1 MIEEALNVAW
11 RLEGSL
17 SEAAETPELDSTKLD
32 KLATDLSELEEVARS
47 ARERLS
53 DVQGA

>member
-17 SEAAETPELDSTKLD
+17 SEAAEAPKLDSMKLNR
-32 KLATDLSELEEVARS
+32 LAADLTELEEIARA

-53 DVQGA
+53 DAQGT